1 MEGTIGSE
9 KALSAQPQ
17 FPEPPYWKMI
27 DWKESLGEKVDF
39 LSATNEYKVSV
50 MSLEKSM
57 FIFLL

>member
-27 DWKESLGEKVDF
+27 DWKESLGEKVDPQ
-39 LSATNEYKVSV
+39 LRIRVQS
-50 MSLEKSM
+50 
-57 FIFLL
+57 